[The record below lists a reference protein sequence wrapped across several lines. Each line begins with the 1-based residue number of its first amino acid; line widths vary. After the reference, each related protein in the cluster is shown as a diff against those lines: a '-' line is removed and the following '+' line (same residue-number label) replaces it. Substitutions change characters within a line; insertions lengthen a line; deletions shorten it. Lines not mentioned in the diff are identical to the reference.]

1 MFKVRPDTTA
11 VGMPT
16 YLQGKLPE

>member
-1 MFKVRPDTTA
+1 MFKVRPDMTA